1 MACAILNTGGYMYK
15 LAEIAIDASE
25 LAKNKQLDEAYI
37 NQLASRV
44 KNNGD
49 LPALRVRDEVCEYH
63 RQKWNKDIDLLIN
76 EVESIKHDATNAKL
90 KLEVEYQNAR
100 NNIHNTP
107 KRRPE
112 IGADVNIIPWD
123 PRAIIEAALVT
134 VFIIASV
141 VFNAINVP
149 KLLAS
154 STLLFKENPH
164 LAMFFIITV
173 SIGIVGYK
181 LAESKFDI
189 LYKYIP
195 ATTLWASRG
204 VFGFSVMAIV
214 SFLALAHISFE
225 ENFIFWNLV
234 QLTGRKALSMS
245 AAFSVFMTEICTT
258 FILAKVLVEI
268 VDTHRA
274 PDVENPLYTEL
285 KKTIENYIDLESTE
299 TKMTILLEKFKE
311 LKQNG
316 INTYIQRADAHL
328 VQIAS
333 DPKRV

>member
-1 MACAILNTGGYMYK
+1 MYN
-15 LAEIAIDASE
+15 LTEIVKSASD
-25 LAKNKQLDEAYI
+25 LAKNKQLDNDYI
-37 NQLASRV
+37 DQLASRV
-44 KNNGD
+44 EIDGH

-63 RQKWNKDIDLLIN
+63 RRKWNQDIDLLIN
-76 EVESIKHDATNAKL
+76 EVESIKRDATDAKL
-90 KLEVEYQNAR
+90 KLELEYQNAR
-100 NNIHNTP
+100 NNIYNTP

-112 IGADVNIIPWD
+112 IGADVNLIPWG
-123 PRAIIEAALVT
+123 PRAITEAVLVT
-134 VFIIASV
+134 VFMIASV

-204 VFGFSVMAIV
+204 IFGFSVMAIA

-225 ENFIFWNLV
+225 ENFIFWSLV
-234 QLTGRKALSMS
+234 QLTGKKALSMT

-274 PDVENPLYTEL
+274 PDAENPRYTEL
-285 KKTIENYIDLESTE
+285 KKTIEDYINLETTE
-299 TKMTILLEKFKE
+299 TKMTILLDKFKE

-316 INTYIQRADAHL
+316 LTTYIQRADAYL
-328 VQIAS
+328 VKIAS
-333 DPKRV
+333 APKRA